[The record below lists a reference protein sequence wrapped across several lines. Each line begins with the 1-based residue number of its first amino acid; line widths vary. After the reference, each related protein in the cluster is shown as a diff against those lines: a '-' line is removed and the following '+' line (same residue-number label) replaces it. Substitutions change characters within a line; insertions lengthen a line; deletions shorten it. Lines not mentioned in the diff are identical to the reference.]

1 MGLRILLS
9 IHLYPPQHNCGAEY
23 YIHALA
29 KFLKSK
35 GHDVRVLL
43 HDAEKYGITKNYFFE
58 GIEVWAT
65 ARQKE
70 THIDWAQIVFTH
82 LDYAKWTIGMCWA
95 FKKPCY
101 FIAHNTDKYYDF
113 INEARYIK
121 QRVIYNSNA
130 AKELLK
136 YNKPSIVLHPPVD
149 PSKYD
154 LEYNPIDSDFITLV
168 SLNKNKGGEIFY
180 KIAEALPDKLF
191 LGVKGS
197 YDIQIEK
204 ELPNVVIAPNSP
216 DILSMYKQTR
226 LLLMPSAYESYGL
239 TCTEAMYNGIPVIC
253 TPTFG
258 LKENAGTAGI
268 YIEDREDVGAWVK
281 EITKLDAKKSYISQ
295 SKKVRERALE
305 LDPANEFAALESFLY
320 F

>member
-1 MGLRILLS
+1 MRILLS

-58 GIEVWAT
+58 GIEVWPT
-65 ARQKE
+65 PKNKE
-70 THIDWAQIVFTH
+70 VHIGWAQVVFTH
-82 LDYAKWTIGMCWA
+82 LDFAKWTMNMCWIY
-95 FKKPCY
+95 KTPCY

-113 INEARYIK
+113 INEARYTR

-130 AKELLK
+130 SKERLN

-149 PSKYD
+149 SSKFDLTYD
-154 LEYNPIDSDFITLV
+154 PAGSQFTTLI

-180 KIAEALPDKLF
+180 RIAEALPDKMF

-197 YDIQIEK
+197 YDLQIEK
-204 ELPNVVIAPNSP
+204 DLPNVIIAPNSP
-216 DILSMYKQTR
+216 DILRYYKQTR
-226 LLLMPSAYESYGL
+226 ILLMPSAYESYGL

-258 LKENAGTAGI
+258 LKENAGDAGI
-268 YIEDREDVGAWVK
+268 YIEDREDIGAWVK
-281 EITKLDAKKSYISQ
+281 EITKLDAKKAYISQ
-295 SKKVRERALE
+295 SKRVRERAIE
-305 LDPANEFAALESFLY
+305 LDPTTEFEALQSFLY
-320 F
+320 S